1 MFIKK
6 YRNMKMQARIP
17 IKIIIE
23 KIGEFN
29 GEFIRF
35 YAPITIEYLLK
46 NMPLEGFAG
55 IMDYC
60 IFFET
65 KISIGAEKTINK
77 VIPGDICYWPPR
89 NAICLF
95 FKEAIPPVQTV
106 RIGKFFNN
114 IENLVNTK
122 QGSRIRILLK

>member
-1 MFIKK
+1 
-6 YRNMKMQARIP
+6 MQARIP
-17 IKIIIE
+17 IKIIVE

-55 IMDYC
+55 IMEHC

-77 VIPGDICYWPPR
+77 VIPGDIGYWPPR

-106 RIGKFFNN
+106 RIGKFSDK
-114 IENLVNTK
+114 IEDLINTK
-122 QGSRIRILLK
+122 QGSRIRILKI

>member
-1 MFIKK
+1 
-6 YRNMKMQARIP
+6 MQARIP
-17 IKIIIE
+17 IKIIVE

-35 YAPITIEYLLK
+35 YAPLTIEYLLK

-65 KISIGAEKTINK
+65 KISIGAEKILDRASK
-77 VIPGDICYWPPR
+77 GDICYWPPR

-95 FKEAIPPVQTV
+95 FKDAIPPAQTV
-106 RIGKFFNN
+106 RIGKFFNK
-114 IENLVNTK
+114 IESLINTK
-122 QGSRIRILLK
+122 PGSRIRIIKI